1 MKVRRKN
8 LRGPADGDS
17 VVVVDAEHPAP
28 DESDEPLGVHSRSQ
42 QTEDKEHKLDWIRK
56 ASDDELADAKIR
68 DGLIAEARQAGATQG
83 EIDNA
88 LATPG

>member
-1 MKVRRKN
+1 V
-8 LRGPADGDS
+8 A
-17 VVVVDAEHPAP
+17 VDEKHRTP
-28 DESDEPLGVHSRSQ
+28 DERDEPLEVPSRSQ

-68 DGLIAEARQAGATQG
+68 DGLIAEAQQAGATQG

-88 LATPG
+88 LGTPG